1 VPETPDQST
10 RGDGSKPAAKPF
22 DPRTHLRRMSVR
34 GRDVDYLDVKWRLVW
49 LRSDH
54 PDAHITTELVSH
66 DGKLAVFHAEVV
78 LPSGG
83 RASGYGS
90 ETSRDFPDYI
100 EKAETKAIGRA
111 LLALGYGTQFAL
123 DYEMDDDQSTD
134 VEVEATS
141 RTVAPPE
148 RPVDQTRVRVV
159 PPTMMEPEPEP
170 EAEAEPR
177 EEADDEQPTNV
188 RPIREEAPAGGREGF
203 EVADYSWN
211 EFWRWARSLGYTS
224 RSELADLLGIDLG
237 ELTPREVRSQ
247 LLAYRQQHGIE
258 D

>member
-1 VPETPDQST
+1 MPETTDQST
-10 RGDGSKPAAKPF
+10 RNDGTRPDGKPF
-22 DPRTHLRRMSVR
+22 DPRAYLRRINVR

-90 ETSRDFPDYI
+90 ETARDFPDYI

-123 DYEMDDDQSTD
+123 DYEMDDEQSDD
-134 VEVEATS
+134 VPVEATT

-159 PPTMMEPEPEP
+159 PPTVLEPEPEP
-170 EAEAEPR
+170 EAESP

-188 RPIREEAPAGGREGF
+188 RPIREESPTAGREAF
-203 EVADYSWN
+203 EPADYSWN
-211 EFWRWARSLGYTS
+211 EFWHWARGLGYTS
-224 RSELADLLGIDLG
+224 RSELVDLLGVDLG
-237 ELTPREVRSQ
+237 EMTPREVRTQ
-247 LLAYRQQHGIE
+247 LLEYRKKQGIE